1 MGEMTVV
8 VLKEETEESKIREE
22 LMNKKLVE
30 KFAKCSSLEVEI
42 KEKAA
47 ELKMERAAKDIAEN
61 KLEVMQLKYSK
72 LEGELLNKEEEIRHF
87 TSNKIESVESG
98 GSCSLVHD
106 VSVDE
111 RVLMEQNTEN
121 HQVLEHVF
129 ETPTRTS
136 RSSIVTTRGPS
147 ASSTPQKDRKGS
159 IAEELL
165 NMEACNDLPSPFCEK
180 KEKESALKI
189 DVLKAVDSL
198 AENIRKILI
207 NQVKPGQS
215 GRVMALFNREMA
227 KLKKEIGTNL
237 QSFDN
242 PEEVHE
248 LRDKA
253 YDLEEKLNE
262 AKAKIECLESI
273 RADLEVKKN
282 IPEEIVK
289 QVESKVDVLA
299 SMLHTTNSA
308 LLGATD
314 VETPPDCSLDP
325 DTDMSSWQLD
335 LEGIQ
340 LMDSNSQMG
349 KKLAMYTK
357 WGKKSSIAEISCRS
371 PIAITSRMGKPLPTE
386 QKSAPSPAT
395 NTNSLL
401 WQSLCKRLEDLQIV
415 TEVSRDLLV
424 MAGDSM
430 KDQSVNQ
437 SNLVF
442 PKTVS
447 CQTTPPVQNTFVV
460 DEAVQTSSELDLLHK
475 SPSST
480 CLLENCFCDSSRT
493 ESPTI
498 ISVMV
503 KTVIYLIFILLAFTF
518 LCGFEIEHN
527 LYYPVTWYLIRHAL
541 GEWVP
546 SPAILVSYNTMASQ
560 VL

>member
-72 LEGELLNKEEEIRHF
+72 LEGELLNKEEEIRNF
-87 TSNKIESVESG
+87 TNNKIESVESG
-98 GSCSLVHD
+98 GSCSRVHD

-121 HQVLEHVF
+121 DQVMEHVF
-129 ETPTRTS
+129 ETPTRIS
-136 RSSIVTTRGPS
+136 KSSMVTTRGPS

-159 IAEELL
+159 IADELQD
-165 NMEACNDLPSPFCEK
+165 MEACNDLPSPFCEK
-180 KEKESALKI
+180 KEKDSASKI
-189 DVLKAVDSL
+189 DISKVVDSL
-198 AENIRKILI
+198 AENIRKILV

-215 GRVMALFNREMA
+215 GRVMVLFNREMA
-227 KLKKEIGTNL
+227 KLKKEIGTNM
-237 QSFDN
+237 QNFDKQ
-242 PEEVHE
+242 EEVHE
-248 LRDKA
+248 LKDKA

-262 AKAKIECLESI
+262 AKVKIESLESI
-273 RADLEVKKN
+273 RADLELKN
-282 IPEEIVK
+282 SIPEEIVK
-289 QVESKVDVLA
+289 QVESKVDVMA

-357 WGKKSSIAEISCRS
+357 WGKKSTIAEISCRA

-386 QKSAPSPAT
+386 QKSAPSPA
-395 NTNSLL
+395 TNSLL

-493 ESPTI
+493 ESPTV

-503 KTVIYLIFILLAFTF
+503 KTVIYLILILLAFTF
-518 LCGFEIEHN
+518 LCGFEIEHS
-527 LYYPVTWYLIRHAL
+527 LYYPVTWYIIRHAL